1 MKQVAVSALGSHK
14 PNSSSGIV
22 QWVQVFIEDA
32 AADWNLSPLTVV
44 VVGLLPLLIAFG
56 GLVMAVVGKSIFKW
70 FAQEDGFAENLQ
82 VLFYL
87 ASFVMSIIVV
97 RWQWRLGNRFIALL
111 YCGLVLG
118 LFFLTGEEI
127 SWGQRIFGWR
137 TTGEMAVI
145 NQQNETNLHNLRG
158 VEDVFKWV
166 QLLVGAYGSL
176 LPLLIF
182 SWLKPG
188 QLRTLAASLIPHPL
202 LIPYFGLMF
211 VWKFYRNL
219 WPEPKQFTFFLMKYN
234 EVMELALAM
243 GFFFFLFYQLRRMS
257 QSKETAAQQ

>member
-1 MKQVAVSALGSHK
+1 MKQVAVSGIGPHKAGSAPK
-14 PNSSSGIV
+14 VV
-22 QWVQVFIEDA
+22 QWIQLFIENS
-32 AADWNLSPLTVV
+32 AADWNWSPLTVV
-44 VVGLLPLLIAFG
+44 VIGLLPLVIALG
-56 GLVMAVVGKSIFKW
+56 GVVMAVVGKSIFKW

-87 ASFVMSIIVV
+87 ASLGMSLVV
-97 RWQWRLGNRFIALL
+97 IRRQWQSGNRFIAFL
-111 YCGLVLG
+111 YCGLCLG

-137 TTGEMAVI
+137 TTGEMAII
-145 NQQNETNLHNLRG
+145 NQQHETNLHNLRG

-166 QLLVGAYGSL
+166 QLLVGAYGAL

-188 QLRTLAASLIPHPL
+188 QLREMAASLIPPVL

-219 WPEPKQFTFFLMKYN
+219 WPEPKHFTFFLMKYN

-243 GFFFFLFYQLRRMS
+243 GFFFFLLYQLRRMS
-257 QSKETAAQQ
+257 QNKKTAALQ